1 MKLLKLTFL
10 TLLCLPII
18 AKAQTHYEEKENILK
33 VISQYL
39 RVTDYKD
46 SLAIGKSFHPNA
58 KLMSVTGKG
67 ELKEMTQAEWWARLS
82 KISNPVVRK
91 SKVTVL
97 DISGITAS
105 VKIEFE
111 TSTDIITLL
120 KFDSGWR
127 IVNKTLSVAL

>member
-1 MKLLKLTFL
+1 MKLLPFL
-10 TLLCLPII
+10 TLLCLPIFV
-18 AKAQTHYEEKENILK
+18 KAQMQNEKEKILQT
-33 VISQYL
+33 IAQYL

-46 SLAIGKSFHPNA
+46 SSAIAKSFHPNA
-58 KLMSVTGKG
+58 KLMSITRTGV
-67 ELKEMTQAEWWARLS
+67 LQEMTQAEWWSRLS
-82 KISNPVVRK
+82 RITNPVVRR

-105 VKIEFE
+105 VKVEFE

-127 IVNKTLSVAL
+127 IVNKTLSVEL

>member
-1 MKLLKLTFL
+1 MKLIAFFVVIYLPVVANAQMQDEKDAVLK
-10 TLLCLPII
+10 II
-18 AKAQTHYEEKENILK
+18 E
-33 VISQYL
+33 QYL

-46 SLAIGKSFHPNA
+46 SSAIGKSFHLNA
-58 KLMSVTGKG
+58 KLMSVTSTGK
-67 ELKEMTQAEWWARLS
+67 LQEMTQAQWWARLS
-82 KISNPVVRK
+82 RITKPVVRK

-105 VKIEFE
+105 VKVEFE

-127 IVNKTLSVAL
+127 IVNKTLSVVL

>member
-1 MKLLKLTFL
+1 MKLLKLIFL

-18 AKAQTHYEEKENILK
+18 AKAQTNDEEKKNILK

-46 SLAIGKSFHPNA
+46 SSAIGQSFHPNA
-58 KLMSVTGKG
+58 KLMSVTGTG
-67 ELKEMTQAEWWARLS
+67 ELKEMSQAEWWTRLS

>member
-1 MKLLKLTFL
+1 MKVLQLIFL
-10 TLLCLPII
+10 SLFCLPII
-18 AKAQTHYEEKENILK
+18 AKAQTHGQEQENILK

-46 SLAIGKSFHPNA
+46 SSAISKSFHPNA
-58 KLMSVTGKG
+58 KLMSVTGTG
-67 ELKEMTQAEWWARLS
+67 ELKEMTQTEWWARLS
-82 KISNPVVRK
+82 RISNPVVRK

-105 VKIEFE
+105 VKVEFE

-127 IVNKTLSVAL
+127 IINKTLSVAL

>member
-1 MKLLKLTFL
+1 MKLLKLTL
-10 TLLCLPII
+10 WTLLCLPIT
-18 AKAQTHYEEKENILK
+18 AKAQTHNEEKENILK

-46 SLAIGKSFHPNA
+46 SSAIAKSFHPNA

-82 KISNPVVRK
+82 RISNPVVRK

-111 TSTDIITLL
+111 ASTDIITLL